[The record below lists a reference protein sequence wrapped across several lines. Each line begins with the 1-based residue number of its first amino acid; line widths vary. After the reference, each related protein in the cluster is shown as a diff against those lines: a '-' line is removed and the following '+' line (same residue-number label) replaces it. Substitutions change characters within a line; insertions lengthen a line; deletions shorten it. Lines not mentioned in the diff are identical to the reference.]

1 MSVHV
6 CSFLS
11 PFIWL
16 DAATKMTPP
25 TYSKPMPLPT
35 YTQSEKYEQDG
46 VLEMDLRE
54 EPDNLPTQQ
63 RVVVTNNSDD
73 VDVGTACEFIF
84 FFIGMYVYA
93 KSAHRGL

>member
-1 MSVHV
+1 MAGPTEAKV
-6 CSFLS
+6 
-11 PFIWL
+11 
-16 DAATKMTPP
+16 TPP

-35 YTQSEKYEQDG
+35 YSQSEKYEQEG

-63 RVVVTNNSDD
+63 RVVMVNNSDD

-84 FFIGMYVYA
+84 FFIGTYVCV
-93 KSAHRGL
+93 